1 MSFISKEEL
10 FVNGFLSRDR
20 LIGLFCFAFAGYIW
34 YEAGTFPTSDF
45 DAVGP
50 SLYPR
55 FLATVIGL
63 ASLVIFLRPSKGASA
78 KDESPRWGA
87 FLYVILVSAAYIALL
102 MPLGFIPTTVL
113 FLLAMVLYFE
123 PSELKVRIRKAVVYA
138 ACFSVFLYL
147 FFGKLLGV
155 LLPAGILHGLLG

>member
-1 MSFISKEEL
+1 M
-10 FVNGFLSRDR
+10 NGFLSRDR
-20 LIGLFCFAFAGYIW
+20 LISLFCFAFAGYIW

-63 ASLVIFLRPSKGASA
+63 AALVIFLRPSQDEAGKGTKAH
-78 KDESPRWGA
+78 WGS

-123 PSELKVRIRKAVVYA
+123 PSELKVRVRKAAIYA
-138 ACFSVFLYL
+138 VLFSAFLYL
-147 FFGKLLGV
+147 FFGKVLGV
-155 LLPAGILHGLLG
+155 LLPKGILAAFIK